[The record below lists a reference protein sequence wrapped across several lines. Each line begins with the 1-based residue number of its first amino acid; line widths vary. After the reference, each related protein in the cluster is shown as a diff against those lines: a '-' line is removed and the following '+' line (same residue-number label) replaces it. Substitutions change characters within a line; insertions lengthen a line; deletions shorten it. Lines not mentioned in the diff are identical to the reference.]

1 LSNIDD
7 TKSLYYSYNEQGL
20 KTKETSVQD
29 NLNYTTSYS
38 YNDDGVLTSE
48 LFDGANRKDI
58 SYYTYNENGEKIVNN
73 FKLNENNDEEYSA
86 TTTYNNNGTMIEKSN
101 GTKYVPYNRH
111 MKHEKYVHL
120 EGGYSNPIS
129 ELQELRVA
137 IQPNNDINILDK
149 YGNIIEVKNWIDKTI
164 PPKERRFY
172 RFVIGK

>member
-1 LSNIDD
+1 
-7 TKSLYYSYNEQGL
+7 
-20 KTKETSVQD
+20 
-29 NLNYTTSYS
+29 
-38 YNDDGVLTSE
+38 
-48 LFDGANRKDI
+48 
-58 SYYTYNENGEKIVNN
+58 
-73 FKLNENNDEEYSA
+73 
-86 TTTYNNNGTMIEKSN
+86 MIEKSN